1 LRSPDEVGA
10 GAIGRTA
17 APGAVEARGASEF
30 AGPYEVRAARRVLRQ
45 GELVDIDGE
54 LGVRIVSIADQ
65 SEDQESVPNMPVYEY
80 QCKACGRDFEYQQRM
95 SDPDKTTCEACGG
108 ALDRLISRTAFALK
122 GGGWYKDL
130 YASPKP
136 EGASASGDTKA
147 AAAADKPAGKADAP
161 ASAPPDKPAAKTSDS
176 GGSSGTSGGASGGS
190 GATGGGSSG
199 PVTKAS

>member
-1 LRSPDEVGA
+1 
-10 GAIGRTA
+10 
-17 APGAVEARGASEF
+17 
-30 AGPYEVRAARRVLRQ
+30 
-45 GELVDIDGE
+45 
-54 LGVRIVSIADQ
+54 
-65 SEDQESVPNMPVYEY
+65 MPVYEY

-136 EGASASGDTKA
+136 EGGSAAGGGDAKA
-147 AAAADKPAGKADAP
+147 PAVADKPAGKTETAAP
-161 ASAPPDKPAAKTSDS
+161 AADKPAAKSSDS
-176 GGSSGTSGGASGGS
+176 GGSSGTGGGSTSGGS
-190 GATGGGSSG
+190 GATGGGSAG